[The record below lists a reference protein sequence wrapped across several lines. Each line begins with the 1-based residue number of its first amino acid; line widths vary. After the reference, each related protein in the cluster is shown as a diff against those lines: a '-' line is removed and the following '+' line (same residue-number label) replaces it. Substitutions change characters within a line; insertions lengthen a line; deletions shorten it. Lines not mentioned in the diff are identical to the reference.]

1 MSTRVSAFVDQRP
14 WYAVLAIIVV
24 AAALRLWNLD
34 GPSLWTDELA
44 SVAFARAPFHLLWS
58 DWMVY
63 ETNPPLYY
71 SLLGGWISVFGES
84 EFAVRGMSVVLG
96 LAAIAAI
103 FLFARALHSTQAGVL
118 AALFC
123 ALSAEQLG
131 YSQETRGYMLGF
143 LAATLAALSLLR
155 IAHAWREGAAPAR
168 QLLPWYALYAGTSAV
183 AVYTHTTFFILPVLS
198 NVFIAWLWIFRTPRR
213 LNDALGWVGA
223 NLVFAALYAW
233 WITITLRQIQTGAET
248 AAWIPTPTLRDT
260 VAIVSHVVATRSFE
274 IFNLPFAAAFGAVM
288 AWGWWK
294 LPLERRVLALVF
306 AVGVPFIL
314 LAVSFVRPIF
324 LERTLFW
331 VQFIYLACLAVGVA
345 TLPWARWRPVL
356 VAAIALVL
364 IADSMNWSRVAHR
377 EQWREIATI
386 LHDNAQPGDAVL
398 ISSATGAVVF
408 SYYCRHLGCEDVPVL
423 AQATERGK
431 RGLGEFFAGPELS
444 VGNVAEGVGGYR
456 RIWTVARTEDDPAP
470 LLEAVATP
478 EREWLNDE
486 TGRMRFTL
494 WRVGAE

>member
-1 MSTRVSAFVDQRP
+1 MVNRVSAFVDQRP
-14 WYAVLAIIVV
+14 WYTVLAIIVV

-34 GPSLWTDELA
+34 GPSLWTDEIA
-44 SVAFARAPFHLLWS
+44 SISFARAPFHLLWS

-71 SLLGGWISVFGES
+71 SLLAGWISAFGES
-84 EFAVRGMSVVLG
+84 EFAVRSLSVVLG

-103 FLFARALHSTQAGVL
+103 FLFGRALHSTQAGVL

-155 IAHAWREGAAPAR
+155 IADAWREGAAPLR
-168 QLLPWYALYAGTSAV
+168 QIWPWYALYAGASAV

-198 NVFIAWLWIFRTPRR
+198 NIFIAWLWLFRTPRR
-213 LNDALGWVGA
+213 LNDALGWIGA

-233 WITITLRQIQTGAET
+233 WIVITIRQIQTGAET
-248 AAWIPTPTLRDT
+248 AAWIPTPTVRDT

-274 IFNLPFAAAFGAVM
+274 MFNVLFAALFGAVM
-288 AWGWWK
+288 VWGWWK
-294 LPLERRVLALVF
+294 LPLERRVFALVF
-306 AVGVPFIL
+306 AAGVPFIL
-314 LAVSFVRPIF
+314 LAVSFIRPIF

-331 VQFIYLACLAVGVA
+331 VQFIYLACLAVGVVN
-345 TLPWARWRPVL
+345 LPWARWRPL
-356 VAAIALVL
+356 VIALIAIVL
-364 IADSMNWSRVAHR
+364 LADSLNWSRVAHR
-377 EQWREIATI
+377 EQWRDIAAI
-386 LHDNAQPGDAVL
+386 LHENAQPGDAVL
-398 ISSATGAVVF
+398 TYSASGGSMFA
-408 SYYCRHLGCEDVPVL
+408 YYCRRLGCEDVPVL

-431 RGLGEFFAGPELS
+431 RGLGEFFHGPELDA
-444 VGNVAEGVGGYR
+444 NTIAAGVSGYQ

-470 LLEAVATP
+470 LLDGVATR
-478 EREWLNDE
+478 EREWLEDE